1 MKNMKKKDDIV
12 ENLTI
17 VRSSLPGAGVV
28 KINEDS
34 FVRMGLRNGD
44 RVVVQSARKTL
55 ILFAELDPVYKENT
69 IRLRMDDMV
78 SLGVHEG
85 LSVFV
90 KKYHG

>member
-1 MKNMKKKDDIV
+1 MKKKDDIV

-17 VRSSLPGAGVV
+17 VRSSLPGTGVV

-44 RVVVQSARKTL
+44 RVVVQSARKSL
-55 ILFAELDPVYKENT
+55 ILFAEPDPVYKENT
-69 IRLRMDDMV
+69 IRLRMDDMA

-90 KKYHG
+90 KKYYG